1 MFYGKPWAGYT
12 TAPVQKTKPAAAK
25 RNSLLWGPG
34 SHRAERR
41 RGKGKV
47 KTSGFKPPR
56 ADASRKTLRQPAK
69 DVHTNMTFQLE
80 KDPRTYT
87 QHHGSQ
93 SHVLATISRRIATST
108 SQWPAC
114 HVIAAVQAMYVDAFV
129 QASMHIRK
137 W

>member
-1 MFYGKPWAGYT
+1 MENPGRVTQRPQCKKPSQQ
-12 TAPVQKTKPAAAK
+12 PQKGIPFFGGRGHTGQK
-25 RNSLLWGPG
+25 
-34 SHRAERR
+34 RR

-114 HVIAAVQAMYVDAFV
+114 YVIAAVQAMHVAAFV
-129 QASMHIRK
+129 SASMHIRK